1 MRVEP
6 HNINSIVH
14 VIKRGARGMDI
25 TKNIKDKRRFMQ
37 SLFLLNDE
45 YVDSHW
51 VKATLK
57 LPPFQRPEYWPDRK
71 PIVRI
76 LAWTLLSNH
85 FHILMQETKE
95 GGIAKFMQR
104 VCGSMSV
111 AFNNKYKEKGSLFQG
126 SYKGKTIKDESH
138 FLYLPFYILV
148 KNTFEMY
155 PGGLIAAAKNFDKA
169 WQWAMDY
176 EFSSFG
182 AMVKKEECPILD
194 DPEKIISKFFE
205 NEKSFKKEAKELLYF
220 HMNTKGKDFKDIML
234 ENW

>member
-6 HNINSIVH
+6 HSINSIVH
-14 VIKRGARGMDI
+14 VTKRGTRGMNI
-25 TKNIKDKRRFMQ
+25 VKNLKDKERFVR

-45 YVDSHW
+45 YSDSNW
-51 VKATLK
+51 IKATSELAA
-57 LPPFQRPEYWPDRK
+57 FQRPEYWPERS
-71 PIVRI
+71 PLVRI

-85 FHILMQETKE
+85 FHILMQEIKK

-104 VCGSMSV
+104 LCGSMSM
-111 AFNNKYKEKGSLFQG
+111 AYNHKYKEKGSLFQG
-126 SYKGKTIKDESH
+126 GYKGKTITKESH

-155 PGGLIAAAKNFDKA
+155 PGGLMAAAKNFDKA
-169 WQWAMDY
+169 WQWAIDY

-182 AMVKKEECPILD
+182 AMVKKEKCPTID

-205 NEKSFKKEAKELLYF
+205 NEKSFKKEAKELLLF
-220 HMNTKGKDFKDIML
+220 HMNSRGKDFKDIML